1 MYFSIFATPVL
12 KPCQNTYPYLLKP
25 LCMTPQTIVDEIKK
39 GRVKPVYWLEGEENY
54 FIDQIIQFAEHN
66 ILPESEAS
74 FNLTVFYGRDASW
87 ADVINACRRYPMF
100 ADKQVVIIK
109 EAQDLK
115 NIEKLEAY
123 VEKPLPSTLLF
134 VAFKG
139 KKLDGRSRLAKL
151 VKDKSALPE
160 WAAELV
166 KTKGFTITKK
176 ALFLLIDHIGNDLS
190 RLSNEVDKLAL
201 NLKNRKN
208 ITEDEIEQ
216 YVGVSKEY
224 NVFELQQAIAQRDA
238 YKAMRIVTYF
248 GSNPKAAPIQLV
260 FPSLYNFF
268 SKVQVVYSVPSKDEK
283 AVASALGVHSYFA
296 RDYVSTASRFS
307 ATEIEKILLLLYEY
321 NLRGIGINDAGTED
335 AELLKEMVVKMIAP
349 L

>member
-1 MYFSIFATPVL
+1 
-12 KPCQNTYPYLLKP
+12 
-25 LCMTPQTIVDEIKK
+25 MTPEKIIDDIKK
-39 GRVKPVYWLEGEENY
+39 GRAKPVYWLEGEEDY
-54 FIDQIIQFAEHN
+54 FIDQITAFAEHE
-66 ILPESEAS
+66 ILSESEAG
-74 FNLTVFYGRDASW
+74 FNLTIFYGRDAAW
-87 ADVINACRRYPMF
+87 PDVINACRRYPMF

-123 VEKPLPSTLLF
+123 VEKPLSSTLLF

-139 KKLDGRSRLAKL
+139 KKVDGRLKLAKL
-151 VKDKSALPE
+151 LKEKAVLFHAKKIFDSALPE
-160 WAAELV
+160 WTAELV
-166 KTKGFTITKK
+166 RTKGFTLTKK

-190 RLSNEVDKLAL
+190 RLSNEIDKLAL

-208 ITEDEIEQ
+208 ITEDDIEQ
-216 YVGVSKEY
+216 YVGISKEY
-224 NVFELQQAIAQRDA
+224 NVFELQQAIAQRDL

-248 GSNPKAAPIQLV
+248 GSNPKAAPIQFI

-268 SKVQVVYSVPSKDEK
+268 SKVQVVYAVPSKDEK
-283 AVASALGVHSYFA
+283 SVASALGVHSYFA
-296 RDYVSTASRFS
+296 RDYISTTSRFS
-307 ATEIEKILLLLYEY
+307 SAEIEKILLLLYEY
-321 NLRGIGINDAGTED
+321 NLRGIGINDAGTDD